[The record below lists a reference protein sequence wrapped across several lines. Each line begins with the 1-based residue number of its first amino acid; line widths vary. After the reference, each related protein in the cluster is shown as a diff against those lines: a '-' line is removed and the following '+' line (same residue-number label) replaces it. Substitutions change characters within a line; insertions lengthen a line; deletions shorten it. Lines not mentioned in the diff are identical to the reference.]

1 MDSTHPTRERSRALL
16 AASLALALFWSGSSH
31 ARTQPETDCTDVAKR
46 LQSLE
51 TPADVLATTPI
62 DHVPVLTD
70 APILAETVDADDM
83 PTPLISLAPRAESAL
98 RDIFDDTEALEADV
112 VPVVAPSSPVAES
125 EDLPDI
131 SELPDNVTPMTSGDD
146 EIDLPMLQRRM
157 FRIDI

>member
-1 MDSTHPTRERSRALL
+1 MDSTHPRRERSRALL
-16 AASLALALFWSGSSH
+16 AASLALALFWSGSSQ

-70 APILAETVDADDM
+70 TPVLAETVDADEM

-98 RDIFDDTEALEADV
+98 RDIFDDAEAADV
-112 VPVVAPSSPVAES
+112 VPVVTPSSPVAES
-125 EDLPDI
+125 EDLPDL
-131 SELPDNVTPMTSGDD
+131 SELPDNVAPVTTGDD

>member
-62 DHVPVLTD
+62 DHEHCHLRFNFKHLITRIKET
-70 APILAETVDADDM
+70 AIMLIRSGLAFHGEY
-83 PTPLISLAPRAESAL
+83 
-98 RDIFDDTEALEADV
+98 
-112 VPVVAPSSPVAES
+112 
-125 EDLPDI
+125 
-131 SELPDNVTPMTSGDD
+131 
-146 EIDLPMLQRRM
+146 
-157 FRIDI
+157 

>member
-16 AASLALALFWSGSSH
+16 AASLALALFWSGSSQ
-31 ARTQPETDCTDVAKR
+31 ARTQPEIDCADVAKR

-51 TPADVLATTPI
+51 APTDVLATTPI
-62 DHVPVLTD
+62 DHVPVLIESP
-70 APILAETVDADDM
+70 ALAETVDADEM

-98 RDIFDDTEALEADV
+98 RDIFDDSETVDV
-112 VPVVAPSSPVAES
+112 VPAVAPSSPVAES

-131 SELPDNVTPMTSGDD
+131 SELPDNVTPATAGDD